1 MTELLA
7 LPGWNTSPTELYAW
21 VERIQG
27 FGHDVVT
34 TRESTGVS
42 WIEVPSLR
50 LRGYAVMQG
59 RHVEAI
65 NFEITAPDATAA
77 RQVVEGAAAQ
87 LGWEVDE
94 DDSDDGDD
102 DKED

>member
-7 LPGWNTSPTELYAW
+7 LPGWNSSPTELPAW
-21 VERIQG
+21 VERIQQS
-27 FGHDVVT
+27 GHDVVT

-77 RQVVEGAAAQ
+77 RKVVEDAAAL

-94 DDSDDGDD
+94 DDSDDEE
-102 DKED
+102 ED